1 MNYGLYMV
9 LALFAI
15 TLFIAFLV
23 FNKAMKE

>member
-15 TLFIAFLV
+15 TLSIAFLV